1 MNTRTFLRRPDVQ
14 RLTGLSTSSMY
25 EVMKAGTFPKPIR
38 IGPKAVAWDA
48 DEVAEWQERCLA
60 KRDAAAA

>member
-1 MNTRTFLRRPDVQ
+1 MKTFLRRPEVQ

-25 EVMKAGTFPKPIR
+25 EVMKAGMFPKPIR

-48 DEVAEWQERCLA
+48 EEITAWQERCLA
-60 KRDAAAA
+60 QRDSSAAA